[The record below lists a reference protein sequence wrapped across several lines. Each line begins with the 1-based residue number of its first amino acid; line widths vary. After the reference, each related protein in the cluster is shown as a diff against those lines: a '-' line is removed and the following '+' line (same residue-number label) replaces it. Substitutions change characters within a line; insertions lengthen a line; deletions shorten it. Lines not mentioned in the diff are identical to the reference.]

1 MSKKYRTPIRLSDK
15 MKTLKK
21 NLKDQLAQSKS
32 LGEQIHAGTTAASTI
47 TTGVSHVFNVIDSF
61 LSAYRQIPLVGGILQ
76 LVATIAKS
84 ISIVSDP
91 EKPIAEKIISLILI
105 AAIIALS
112 ITAITLGGLAA
123 AIIGTVIASTVT
135 IMEGLGFFGKIA
147 EKFQLANSYKMKK
160 EFIDLVA
167 KRIEPDNDK
176 YNDLLEIRAIELQH
190 ELEKS
195 YPNQIEQQQLKEEL
209 NFINTVLRKK
219 NITPGNNKENDAY
232 KLNQLYAKRAEQ
244 LKTLVDKIALIN
256 PTGKRAEQNK
266 LLSEIK
272 SLQKEITKTDDSIEE
287 IIAPLAKIERDNLK
301 STINLPLSYSTFAIA
316 AASTLISIA
325 GLLVVAG
332 VIAAPPIMVPIM
344 FAVGSV
350 MAIIGLIKW
359 TAEKM
364 AEIEDAQ
371 LKAEETAKH
380 EDAVL
385 DEALNVYEQ
394 QLNLEL
400 VSPANPARQVKN
412 ILTVQDKVPALS
424 PTESTVSSLD
434 SRFTLFGSSSRE
446 HTKIAEQK
454 TNDTT
459 NEQAP
464 TTFDSIS
471 KPTR

>member
-1 MSKKYRTPIRLSDK
+1 MRYLGKKI
-15 MKTLKK
+15 
-21 NLKDQLAQSKS
+21 
-32 LGEQIHAGTTAASTI
+32 
-47 TTGVSHVFNVIDSF
+47 
-61 LSAYRQIPLVGGILQ
+61 
-76 LVATIAKS
+76 
-84 ISIVSDP
+84 
-91 EKPIAEKIISLILI
+91 
-105 AAIIALS
+105 
-112 ITAITLGGLAA
+112 
-123 AIIGTVIASTVT
+123 
-135 IMEGLGFFGKIA
+135 
-147 EKFQLANSYKMKK
+147 
-160 EFIDLVA
+160 
-167 KRIEPDNDK
+167 
-176 YNDLLEIRAIELQH
+176 
-190 ELEKS
+190 
-195 YPNQIEQQQLKEEL
+195 
-209 NFINTVLRKK
+209 
-219 NITPGNNKENDAY
+219 ITPGNNKENDAY

-272 SLQKEITKTDDSIEE
+272 ALQKEITKTDDSIEE

-371 LKAEETAKH
+371 LKAEKTAKH

-400 VSPANPARQVKN
+400 VSPSNPARQVKN
-412 ILTVQDKVPALS
+412 ILIVHDKVPALS

-454 TNDTT
+454 TTDTT
-459 NEQAP
+459 NEQVP